1 MMLIR
6 KAMRIARDNSNHF
19 LEQYTGYLNGSQ
31 LIAIGLNNYQ
41 IHHFPQ
47 DEFATHVS
55 KYWQE
60 GF

>member
-1 MMLIR
+1 
-6 KAMRIARDNSNHF
+6 MRIARDNSNHF

-47 DEFATHVS
+47 DELATHVS